1 MAMSE
6 AHWSPGV
13 CVSPTGLALP
23 LPAPCAG
30 CLQRAL
36 TELRGRATTLKHARP
51 AASTVLASQLFHP
64 EENLPESTIEKYPAR
79 TVWSQWGNDKDEL
92 WFRAI
97 YNPAVRYSRAFTAV
111 RYCRALQPCV
121 TDVRY
126 SRALQPCVRSALPAC
141 EVDAALPSGR
151 ALPPSGRA
159 LGRHLWPRCLSGGG
173 HSDEFPGEGDCM
185 CWRLAHTITFR

>member
-51 AASTVLASQLFHP
+51 AAGVRREVVLVTVR
-64 EENLPESTIEKYPAR
+64 EER
-79 TVWSQWGNDKDEL
+79 VVVGRGDEL
-92 WFRAI
+92 
-97 YNPAVRYSRAFTAV
+97 VRRVDRHALPV
-111 RYCRALQPCV
+111 RVVALQA
-121 TDVRY
+121 DVRQLRLLLVAVVGLGEKSGY
-126 SRALQPCVRSALPAC
+126 LGVGLPPTHEHERAKRAVCLAG
-141 EVDAALPSGR
+141 EGSGR
-151 ALPPSGRA
+151 RLTLHGQGLP
-159 LGRHLWPRCLSGGG
+159 LTC
-173 HSDEFPGEGDCM
+173 
-185 CWRLAHTITFR
+185 